1 MSVSQVADSVPVATL
16 PVSDMVPSV
25 QFADS
30 PAGAGVASFTSV
42 CPSSQQEQVNQE
54 TDFENEM
61 KLQKLDDQ
69 FIQLLNEVTTQ
80 SVFLSDLFKETRLRK
95 GKQTLRAGRPTSSG
109 RVYRPRA
116 ARALVWAGP
125 RGGRGRGGAVP
136 AAPFPRPS
144 GPRGLAP
151 SILRLAHPA
160 PGCSERLESVNVRL
174 RPRGGVLDIV
184 SVSLSLLPSDSAWPF
199 RSSPAVP

>member
-42 CPSSQQEQVNQE
+42 CPSSQQEKVNQE

-69 FIQLLNEVTTQ
+69 FIQLLNEVTMQ
-80 SVFLSDLFKETRLRK
+80 SIFLSDLFKETRLRK

-109 RVYRPRA
+109 AFVARGPRVRERRGRACRSVSPAVGSAWPSSVHPASRSSRSGLLRA
-116 ARALVWAGP
+116 ARIRKRASS
-125 RGGRGRGGAVP
+125 P
-136 AAPFPRPS
+136 AWGSS
-144 GPRGLAP
+144 GHRFCK
-151 SILRLAHPA
+151 R
-160 PGCSERLESVNVRL
+160 
-174 RPRGGVLDIV
+174 V
-184 SVSLSLLPSDSAWPF
+184 SVSFSLLPRRLRVALSL
-199 RSSPAVP
+199 